1 METRENKMG
10 VMPIKKLVISMA
22 LPMMFSMLVQALYNI
37 VDSYFVARL
46 SEDAL
51 AAVTVAFP
59 IQNMM
64 IAVGSGTGVGI
75 NALLSRSL
83 GEKRFDRA
91 DDAANTG
98 IALAF
103 FSYLAFLVIGL
114 TASRPFIISQ
124 TSSEAVREFGI
135 IYTTLCCTMSIGV
148 FFQMTFERLLQSTG
162 RTVLSMLSQVT
173 GAVINILLDPI
184 LIFGLWGAP
193 ALGIAGAAIA
203 TVFGQIIAS
212 VLGLFLNLRF
222 NHDIHLSG
230 KRILRPKAAVVRDIY
245 LVAVPSILMMAI
257 GSIMSYAMNRILD
270 TFSSTATAVFGA
282 YFKLQSFFFMP
293 VFGINAGII
302 PILAYNLGAGK
313 KDRIRGT
320 LRFALGLA
328 VVIMVLGT
336 LCFELFPAQLLGI
349 FNASGRMLTIGIPAM
364 RIVAVHFPLAAVCII
379 LGSVFQA
386 FSVSIYSLIVS
397 VCRQLVILIP
407 AAYLLARSGIVD
419 LVWLSFPI
427 AEVMS
432 VVITLLMFRRVCRK
446 ILHGNPLKRAADR

>member
-1 METRENKMG
+1 
-10 VMPIKKLVISMA
+10 
-22 LPMMFSMLVQALYNI
+22 
-37 VDSYFVARL
+37 
-46 SEDAL
+46 
-51 AAVTVAFP
+51 
-59 IQNMM
+59 
-64 IAVGSGTGVGI
+64 
-75 NALLSRSL
+75 
-83 GEKRFDRA
+83 
-91 DDAANTG
+91 
-98 IALAF
+98 
-103 FSYLAFLVIGL
+103 
-114 TASRPFIISQ
+114 
-124 TSSEAVREFGI
+124 
-135 IYTTLCCTMSIGV
+135 
-148 FFQMTFERLLQSTG
+148 
-162 RTVLSMLSQVT
+162 
-173 GAVINILLDPI
+173 
-184 LIFGLWGAP
+184 
-193 ALGIAGAAIA
+193 
-203 TVFGQIIAS
+203 
-212 VLGLFLNLRF
+212 
-222 NHDIHLSG
+222 
-230 KRILRPKAAVVRDIY
+230 
-245 LVAVPSILMMAI
+245 
-257 GSIMSYAMNRILD
+257 
-270 TFSSTATAVFGA
+270 
-282 YFKLQSFFFMP
+282 MP